1 MKMLAIGPS
10 TVKGGG
16 RGVFTKCAI
25 KAGEIIETAPVI
37 ILGYKDTKILTK
49 TKLTN
54 YIFDWS
60 DKTANKSALALGYIS
75 LYNHSYNSNCEY
87 EMDFETEM
95 MQIKAI
101 CDIDA
106 GAELFVNYNG
116 TYNDEKPVWFDPRYV
131 NPKKKRALNKK

>member
-1 MKMLAIGPS
+1 MD
-10 TVKGGG
+10 
-16 RGVFTKCAI
+16 I
-25 KAGEIIETAPVI
+25 KT
-37 ILGYKDTKILTK
+37 LLTK

-60 DKTANKSALALGYIS
+60 DKTTNKSAIA

-95 MQIKAI
+95 MLIKAV

-116 TYNDEKPVWFDPRYV
+116 TYNNEKPVWFDPGYV
-131 NPKKKRALNKK
+131 NPKKKRKAALDKK